1 MSNLEL
7 MTKGIEITGNTLRPY
22 VVSELKSQYGDEWWE
37 KGVYAVIFEDKK
49 QYYKEDGTEEEHL
62 NQLDLTLCL
71 VAIDQNWYYF
81 KKKLPHDYKSWVHET
96 KTFRN
101 LWAHQAE
108 KPLTDAQLARALET
122 MSLLCQPIDAKAESD
137 LQELVRTVRYGSAS
151 GSVAAAPKKIIV
163 KVKSPRPSNTGLKS
177 WRDVI
182 MPHPDVAEG
191 RYKNAEFAANLSDV
205 ISGKASYEYRDPVEF
220 FGRTYITTGMRTLL
234 TQALERVTGKGGEPV
249 IELKTAFGGGK
260 THSMLALYHMLNGH
274 ISVDNVPILAPI
286 IHEAG
291 LSSIPTT
298 NIAVIV
304 GTTLSVGVSRR
315 PSDMPGITINTI
327 WGEIAYQ
334 LAKATGKPELYD
346 IIREADRK
354 GVNPGSELLG
364 KLFSECGS
372 CMILIDELVSYAKNL
387 PGGQNLP
394 AGTYDN
400 FISFIQSLTEAVSS
414 SDRCVLIVS
423 VPESDIEIGGENGEL
438 VLQTL
443 SHYLGRKEAIW
454 KPVEANEGFEVV
466 RRRLF
471 GTCNDTAAR
480 DAVCE
485 AYFKMYRE
493 NPQDFPIECR
503 DEEYLDRMKSCYPI
517 HPEVFDRL
525 YDDWATLE
533 RFQRTRGVLRLMA
546 AVINDLWSNGND
558 DTLILPSTLPINNPM
573 VKEELLRYLASD
585 WSPIVDSE
593 VDGSKSTPFRL
604 DQADVRFGQMSAARK
619 VARTIFFG
627 SAPGTQIS
635 NRGIEKSHIM
645 LGCMEP
651 GERTVIFNDAITAL
665 LSKLSYLYNNAS
677 NDRFWYDT
685 RPTLRKLMEDRAN
698 RAQDEQA
705 IDHIK
710 NCMRNSFR
718 KGDYFRTIH
727 VAPETTLDVPDDQEA
742 RLVIMS
748 PSVLYS
754 KEEGAGAEAISTVES
769 YLSTRGTSPRM
780 YKNMLAFAVMER
792 KNWPALLLEAK
803 KYLAWKSIDAD
814 KDELNLS
821 KADKDSIIQNIQSL
835 EGSIK
840 MKLNASFSWLIN
852 PKVDID
858 NQGHVILD
866 PIPLSG
872 SSDLVPRI
880 EKMMTADDSLI
891 HSYAPVSLLQEL
903 DNILWKNSDDI
914 VVKDLWKCFT
924 SYCYLPR
931 LIDYGVLQA
940 AISSGVSSD
949 GFFAIADGKDSAG
962 KYINLRWETSLFTV
976 DRTAVIVKKSIAEP
990 LLRKVE
996 TPVISVTG
1004 METETKP
1011 SPFGG
1016 AGVSGPFGG
1025 SPFGGNSTPAATGNA
1040 TDATTFF
1047 LTHKLDSVRFMSELN
1062 DIYKEVISKL
1072 LEIKDS
1078 KCIISIEVSADF
1090 EKGTVSQSAKR
1101 AIEENCRAL
1110 KIEKFEFES

>member
-49 QYYKEDGTEEEHL
+49 QYYTEEGTEEEHL

-81 KKKLPHDYKSWVHET
+81 KKKLPHDYKSWVNET

-101 LWAHQAE
+101 KWAHQAE

-163 KVKSPRPSNTGLKS
+163 KVKNPRPSNTGLKS

-182 MPHPDVAEG
+182 PPHPDVAAGEY
-191 RYKNAEFAANLSDV
+191 RKTRFAASLTDV

-220 FGRTYITTGMRTLL
+220 FGRTYITAGMKSLL
-234 TQALERVTGKGGEPV
+234 VESLERITGKGGEPV

-274 ISVDNVPILAPI
+274 IYIENVPSLAPI
-286 IHEAG
+286 LQKAG
-291 LSSIPTT
+291 LTSIPTT

-304 GTTLSVGVSRR
+304 GTALSVGSPRHPDDLPGVS
-315 PSDMPGITINTI
+315 TINTV

-334 LAKATGKPELYD
+334 LAKAAKKPELFD
-346 IIREADRK
+346 IIRESDRK
-354 GVNPGSELLG
+354 GVNPGSELLE
-364 KLFSECGS
+364 KLFNECGS

-387 PGGQNLP
+387 PGGKNLP

-400 FISFIQSLTEAVSS
+400 FISFIQSLTEAASS
-414 SDRCVLIVS
+414 SDRCLLIIS

-438 VLQTL
+438 VLKTL
-443 SHYLGRKEAIW
+443 SHYLGRKEAVW
-454 KPVEANEGFEVV
+454 KPVEANDGFEVV

-471 GTCNDTAAR
+471 GTCNDIAAR

-485 AYFKMYRE
+485 AYFKMYQE

-503 DEEYLDRMKSCYPI
+503 DEEYLERMKSCYPI

-525 YDDWATLE
+525 YDDWSTLE

-546 AVINDLWSNGND
+546 TVINVLWSTGNND
-558 DTLILPSTLPINNPM
+558 SLILPSTLPIDNHS
-573 VKEELLRYLASD
+573 VKEELLLYLDSD

-593 VDGSKSTPFRL
+593 VDGGKSTPYRI
-604 DQADVRFGQMSAARK
+604 DQNDIRFGQANAARK

-627 SAPGTQIS
+627 SAPGTEI
-635 NRGIEKSHIM
+635 NNKGIEKSHIM
-645 LGCMEP
+645 VGCMEP
-651 GERTVIFNDAITAL
+651 GIKAVVFNDAITAL
-665 LSKLSYLYNNAS
+665 LSKLSYLYNNVS
-677 NDRFWYDT
+677 NDRFWYST
-685 RPTLRKLMEDRAN
+685 KPTLRKLMEDRAN
-698 RAQDEQA
+698 RTSDEKA
-705 IDHIK
+705 VDYIK
-710 NCMRNSFR
+710 ICMKNLFR
-718 KGDYFRTIH
+718 KGNYFKVVH
-727 VAPETTLDVPDDQEA
+727 VAPETSLDVPDEQEA

-754 KEEGAGAEAISTVES
+754 KEEGAGAEAISTIDS

-780 YKNMLAFAVMER
+780 YKNMLVFAVMER

-821 KADKDSIIQNIQSL
+821 KADKDSIFQNIHSL
-835 EGSIK
+835 EESIK

-866 PIPLSG
+866 PVPLSG

-880 EKMMTADDSLI
+880 EKMMTTDDSLI

-903 DNILWKNSDDI
+903 DNILWKNADDI

-990 LLRKVE
+990 LLRKVD

-1004 METETKP
+1004 MEAEAKP

-1025 SPFGGNSTPAATGNA
+1025 SPFGGDSTPAATGNA

-1078 KCIISIEVSADF
+1078 KCTISIEVSADF

-1110 KIEKFEFES
+1110 KIDEFGF